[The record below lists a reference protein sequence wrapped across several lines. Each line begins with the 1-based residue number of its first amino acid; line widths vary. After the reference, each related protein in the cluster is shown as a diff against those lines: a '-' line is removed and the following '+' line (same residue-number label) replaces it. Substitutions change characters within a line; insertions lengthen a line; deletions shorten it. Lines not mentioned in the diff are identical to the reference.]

1 LSTTLNQFTM
11 SNVKQSLKTINSK
24 LDSVLE
30 YCVVMD
36 KTLLVHKLKEVENEI
51 ALLEVQLQNN

>member
-1 LSTTLNQFTM
+1 M
-11 SNVKQSLKTINSK
+11 KNVNQSLKTINSK

-30 YCVVMD
+30 YCVLMD